1 MDTAETTDKPHPVSD
16 ALERAGCTERCWTLA
31 KCPTCGS
38 TMPPR
43 GRAAPLYWHIGSC
56 CDDARNDIQINPA
69 HYWNLDD
76 ATELAEWLDERRE
89 N

>member
-1 MDTAETTDKPHPVSD
+1 M
-16 ALERAGCTERCWTLA
+16 
-31 KCPTCGS
+31 
-38 TMPPR
+38 
-43 GRAAPLYWHIGSC
+43 YWYIGSC